1 MLKDG
6 IEYKYLDVRL
16 VIAVTNDTA
25 DINATWE
32 FIFLDS
38 GTTLEE
44 GIKAVREEW
53 ERRKEGN
60 TICIDL
66 HRAVIETSENGDV
79 DIFNPDNPFH
89 PEYKGLRWPEEIK
102 EEGFALF
109 SIDSDG
115 EHMKEQCKGII
126 DINYMVL
133 ELNKAYD
140 LASRFL
146 GEGLIEKYHFYT
158 GYAKGVSK
166 TLGALGVKL
175 TEKEDGTIVLS

>member
-25 DINATWE
+25 DLNATWE

-44 GIKAVREEW
+44 GIKAVRKEW

-60 TICIDL
+60 TICVDL
-66 HRAVIETSENGDV
+66 HRAVIETSENGDI

-89 PEYKGLRWPEEIK
+89 SEYKGLRWPEEIK

-109 SIDSDG
+109 SIDFDG
-115 EHMKEQCKGII
+115 EHKKEETEKKL

-133 ELNKAYD
+133 ELNKAYA
-140 LASRFL
+140 LANRFFA
-146 GEGLIEKYHFYT
+146 EGLMEKYHFYN
-158 GYAKGVSK
+158 GYAKGIAK
-166 TLGALGVKL
+166 TLRALGVKL
-175 TEKEDGTIVLS
+175 IEKEDGTIILG

>member
-1 MLKDG
+1 MLKEG

-16 VIAVTNDTA
+16 VIAVTNDT
-25 DINATWE
+25 DNLNSTWE

-44 GIKAVREEW
+44 GIKAAKEEW

-60 TICIDL
+60 VICVDL
-66 HRAVIETSENGDV
+66 HQAVIETSENGDV

-102 EEGFALF
+102 EDGFALF
-109 SIDSDG
+109 SIDFDG
-115 EHMKEQCKGII
+115 EHKKEENEGKL

-140 LASRFL
+140 LANRFF
-146 GEGLIEKYHFYT
+146 GEGLMEKYHFYT

>member
-1 MLKDG
+1 MLKEG

-16 VIAVTNDTA
+16 VIAVTNDT
-25 DINATWE
+25 DNLNSTWE

-44 GIKAVREEW
+44 GIKAAKEEW

-60 TICIDL
+60 VICVDL
-66 HRAVIETSENGDV
+66 HQAVIETSENGDV

-102 EEGFALF
+102 EDGFALF
-109 SIDSDG
+109 SIDFDG
-115 EHMKEQCKGII
+115 EHKKEENEGKL

-133 ELNKAYD
+133 ELNEAYD
-140 LASRFL
+140 LAGRFF
-146 GEGLIEKYHFYT
+146 GEGLMEYHFYT
-158 GYAKGVSK
+158 RCAKGVSK
-166 TLGALGVKL
+166 TLEALGVKL
-175 TEKEDGTIVLS
+175 TKKENGTIVLS